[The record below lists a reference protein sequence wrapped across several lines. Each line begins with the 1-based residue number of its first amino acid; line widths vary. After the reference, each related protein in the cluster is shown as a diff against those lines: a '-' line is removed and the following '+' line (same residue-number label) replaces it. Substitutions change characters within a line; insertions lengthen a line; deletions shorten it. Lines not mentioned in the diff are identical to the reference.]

1 MENGAITQELV
12 ESSCRLGTGSGEL
25 CLLVDL
31 VGVDE
36 GKLALT
42 DGQVGPLT
50 QLTLIRFLSL
60 PLSRGKR

>member
-1 MENGAITQELV
+1 MENGSIAQKLV

-25 CLLVDL
+25 CLLVSL
-31 VGVDE
+31 VRVDE

-42 DGQVGPLT
+42 NGQVGPLT

-60 PLSRGKR
+60 RLSRGKR